1 MLSFNKWLVRYMSI
15 PLGVSRKK
23 LLNVWVIFTFD
34 AIWHDLEWLKTLSG
48 NSYFVNS
55 VLLLV
60 QLQSLASWVVLGRVA
75 CPLGMLMTFYIKAK
89 YTVFNICV
97 FHPLSCANDSWRIR
111 GANIVGIFN
120 LS

>member
-60 QLQSLASWVVLGRVA
+60 QLQSLASWVVLGRFVNA
-75 CPLGMLMTFYIKAK
+75 LYIKL
-89 YTVFNICV
+89 VVMRLNFVHHIM
-97 FHPLSCANDSWRIR
+97 
-111 GANIVGIFN
+111 
-120 LS
+120 

>member
-1 MLSFNKWLVRYMSI
+1 MSI

-60 QLQSLASWVVLGRVA
+60 QLQSLASWVVLGRPGGVNWLLPSFLRKDGQLRSLA
-75 CPLGMLMTFYIKAK
+75 FKDNRSYIIQFKLITK
-89 YTVFNICV
+89 
-97 FHPLSCANDSWRIR
+97 FHFTGLPVLWEC
-111 GANIVGIFN
+111 
-120 LS
+120 L